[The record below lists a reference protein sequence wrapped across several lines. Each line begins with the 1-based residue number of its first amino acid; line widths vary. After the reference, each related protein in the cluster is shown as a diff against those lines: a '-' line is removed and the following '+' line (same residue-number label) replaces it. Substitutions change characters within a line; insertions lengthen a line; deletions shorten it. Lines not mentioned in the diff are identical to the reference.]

1 MTAVTPPASNKNKI
15 FAVVVVFALIA
26 LGVGVVYLQNSPA
39 PPMTSTSF
47 QPIVPTE
54 YGSISNANISVT
66 ELFNDIGGLYFGSS
80 VDQALHIQLFTG
92 TLTERL
98 TNVTLDLE
106 GSPLGVPSLM
116 VSQGTLT
123 AQIVP
128 AGLSLTFQGEATSP
142 GSTYVLTSFSFIY
155 SSPMSTTTARS
166 ATAQA
171 SMNLNAAFTAIIPP
185 ALVNAIQSAI
195 SSSPDPATQVQS
207 LASYLSS
214 AGYSL
219 GSIPGFTGQGYQEAA
234 AFILYSATLGTSL
247 ANNVYLRALEVL
259 RVELVKTFHHVHPFR
274 GFGNVEHSSGY
285 RRHRCNQFLRL
296 LAHQ

>member
-1 MTAVTPPASNKNKI
+1 MSAVVAPPASNKNKI

-26 LGVGVVYLQNSPA
+26 LGIGVVYSQGASE
-39 PPMTSTSF
+39 PMQSTTDANP
-47 QPIVPTE
+47 QTVVPTE
-54 YGSISNANISVT
+54 YGSISNTNLSVT
-66 ELFNDIGGLYFGSS
+66 QLFGDIGGLYFGSA

-98 TNVTLDLE
+98 THVTLGLA

-155 SSPMSTTTARS
+155 SSHTTTTTAGG
-166 ATAQA
+166 ATTTTTQA
-171 SMNLNAAFTAIIPP
+171 SGNLNIAFVSLVPP
-185 ALVNAIQSAI
+185 TLVNAVQSAI
-195 SSSPDPATQVQS
+195 ASSPDPATQVQN

-214 AGYSL
+214 VDYAL
-219 GSIPGFTGQGYQEAA
+219 GSIPGFTGQGYQQAA

-247 ANNVYLRALEVL
+247 ANNVYLQLSQGTTTTST
-259 RVELVKTFHHVHPFR
+259 KT
-274 GFGNVEHSSGY
+274 
-285 RRHRCNQFLRL
+285 
-296 LAHQ
+296 

>member
-1 MTAVTPPASNKNKI
+1 MQTPPSNRNKM
-15 FAVVVVFALIA
+15 FAGVVVFALIA
-26 LGVGVVYLQNSPA
+26 LGFGVVYLQGGTGAASQTISANN
-39 PPMTSTSF
+39 
-47 QPIVPTE
+47 QPVTPTE
-54 YGSISNANISVT
+54 YGSISNTNISVT

-98 TNVTLDLE
+98 TNVTLDLT
-106 GSPLGVPSLM
+106 GSPLGVPLLM

-142 GSTYVLTSFSFIY
+142 GSTYILTSFSFVY
-155 SSPMSTTTARS
+155 SSPTSTATTRSTTS
-166 ATAQA
+166 QA
-171 SMNLNAAFTAIIPP
+171 SGNLNAAFTALIPP

-247 ANNVYLRALEVL
+247 ANNVYLQLSQG
-259 RVELVKTFHHVHPFR
+259 T
-274 GFGNVEHSSGY
+274 STTT
-285 RRHRCNQFLRL
+285 
-296 LAHQ
+296 